1 MYSSAAAVS
10 KPYYLLFFLLL
21 DIWTM
26 KLPQKYISL
35 SSIIWVLKQK
45 RFLQYN
51 QIYHLSSSYHEDED
65 KSKQK
70 KRYEQYSS
78 WASLFFCWRRI
89 AFSPLSSAYV
99 ALDHRHGKDE
109 IAHNS
114 QDDLEKENAAVS
126 LCSVHP
132 EWKEQRMP
140 RKKWET
146 NSKTKQRSKRKEK
159 LLYKKKGSSRQQP
172 GGIIHRQQTKKKE
185 TFKLLWLTTRGVA
198 TAFESLLLPLGKVKR
213 ISLHLFQ
220 PKLSTICF
228 RTVIVDLFAW

>member
-1 MYSSAAAVS
+1 
-10 KPYYLLFFLLL
+10 
-21 DIWTM
+21 M

-78 WASLFFCWRRI
+78 WASLFCWQRI

-114 QDDLEKENAAVS
+114 QDDLEREKKMPQFHFAPFIQNGTENA
-126 LCSVHP
+126 
-132 EWKEQRMP
+132 
-140 RKKWET
+140 
-146 NSKTKQRSKRKEK
+146 KEK
-159 LLYKKKGSSRQQP
+159 M
-172 GGIIHRQQTKKKE
+172 
-185 TFKLLWLTTRGVA
+185 
-198 TAFESLLLPLGKVKR
+198 R
-213 ISLHLFQ
+213 I
-220 PKLSTICF
+220 
-228 RTVIVDLFAW
+228 DE